1 MSESLSNLIHPRHM
15 PTWEIDLVVVSR
27 IGLIL
32 VGGWL
37 ISTLLRRVIRLTI
50 ASLEANTECAEDRRR
65 IQTLGRVFRYIASV
79 MLSVVVAM
87 LVLGELGVSIAPLLA
102 TAGVAGVAVGFGAQS
117 LVKDYFTGFVM
128 LIENQIRQGDLV
140 EVGGKSGVVEEVTLR
155 YVRLR
160 DLEGAVHFV
169 PNGAISTVSNRS
181 RQFAYAVVDV
191 PVAFDND
198 LDQTFAILRQAGQ
211 GLRNDPEWSERIIG
225 DLELLG
231 VDHLT
236 EGSVVIRARIRAQAL
251 EYAAVRRA
259 LLKVM
264 VEGLHQAG
272 TRLPDGNTAGR
283 PV

>member
-1 MSESLSNLIHPRHM
+1 MFESLSNLIHPRHM

-191 PVAFDND
+191 PVAFGND

-211 GLRNDPEWSERIIG
+211 RLRNNPEWSERIIG